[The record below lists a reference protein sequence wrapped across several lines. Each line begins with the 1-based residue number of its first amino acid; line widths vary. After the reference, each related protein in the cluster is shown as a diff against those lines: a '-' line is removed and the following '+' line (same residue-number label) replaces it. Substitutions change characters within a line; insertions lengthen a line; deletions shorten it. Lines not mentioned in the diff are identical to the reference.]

1 MLRNGAFDENE
12 PLEPMSEHKWRKIW
26 QMAVKDNVTAYL
38 KGDEAHP
45 YAKQASNPGNV
56 KYDIP
61 DGRTLRRITEKERHA
76 MDTSVASLELLNIMT
91 HTVEQTLNRR
101 ASLRM
106 IIELG
111 VFLRK
116 KGDRVDYI
124 KIEKWLRKLG
134 IRRLME
140 LHASVLIVFFNFN
153 ISELPFMHRC
163 SPLAER
169 FMLKDRKLTTAYL
182 FKYPASTMHSWL
194 KAVCNVITQI
204 EE

>member
-12 PLEPMSEHKWRKIW
+12 PLEPMSEHKWRKVW
-26 QMAVKDNVTAYL
+26 QMAEADNVTAYL

-45 YAKQASNPGNV
+45 FTKRAVNLNNMKHV
-56 KYDIP
+56 IP
-61 DGRTLRRITEKERHA
+61 YSRTLRRITEKERHA

-134 IRRLME
+134 IKRLTE

-153 ISELPFMHRC
+153 ISELPFMRC
-163 SPLAER
+163 CSSCAER
-169 FMLKDRKLTTAYL
+169 FILNDRKLTTAYL
-182 FKYPASTMHSWL
+182 FRYPASTMHSWL
-194 KAVCNVITQI
+194 KAVYNVITQI

>member
-12 PLEPMSEHKWRKIW
+12 PLEPMSEHKWRKVW
-26 QMAVKDNVTAYL
+26 QMAVADNVTAYI

-45 YAKQASNPGNV
+45 YVKQTADQGNV
-56 KYDIP
+56 KYEIP

-76 MDTSVASLELLNIMT
+76 MDTSVASLELLSIMT
-91 HTVEQTLNRR
+91 HITEQTLNRR
-101 ASLRM
+101 ASLKM

-124 KIEKWLRKLG
+124 KIEKWLKKLG

-140 LHASVLIVFFNFN
+140 LHSSVLVTFFNFN

-169 FMLKDRKLTTAYL
+169 FILKDRKLTTAYL
-182 FKYPASTMHSWL
+182 FRYPASTIRSWL
-194 KAVCNVITQI
+194 KTVCNVITQI